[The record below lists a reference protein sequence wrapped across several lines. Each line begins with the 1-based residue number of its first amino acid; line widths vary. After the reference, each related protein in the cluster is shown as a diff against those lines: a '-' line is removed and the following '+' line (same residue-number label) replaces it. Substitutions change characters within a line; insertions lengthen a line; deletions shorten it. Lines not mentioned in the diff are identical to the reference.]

1 MNYYEAL
8 KQQERAAYLANQT
21 VLRLI
26 VATDLDEERREE
38 RLTGEDCLSDWIIF
52 VMEYSR

>member
-1 MNYYEAL
+1 MNYYEAV

-26 VATDLDEERREE
+26 VATGLDEEQREE